1 MKKWY
6 KNYLDAQKKAQPKS
20 DNTTSLPNK
29 PVTRPSNTHGGAK
42 KFRDP
47 VAVGKRTRS
56 KTFGAS

>member
-6 KNYLDAQKKAQPKS
+6 KNYLDAQKKTQPKS
-20 DNTTSLPNK
+20 DEAGRASAK
-29 PVTRPSNTHGGAK
+29 PIGRISGKQHLSR